1 MFNVHIIKGI
11 CPRPT
16 CQEGSPGKIAFYL
29 RTKVIRKKWCKK
41 IRAARVKLCGGREH
55 ALFED

>member
-1 MFNVHIIKGI
+1 MFNVHIIKGV

-29 RTKVIRKKWCKK
+29 RTKVIRKKWSKK
-41 IRAARVKLCGGREH
+41 NYSGMCQVVWREG
-55 ALFED
+55 ACFV